1 MEQQYK
7 VALMSLPEEL
17 QIEEAFRL
25 GEFKWREYKKGT
37 VIHLEGERCHNWEI
51 IAQGKVAVERID
63 EAGNLLVVSTLIE
76 GDQLAGNIVFSKKPW
91 YPMTVSARS
100 DVVLLE
106 IKRERLFRLMT
117 ECPSF
122 LRKFLEMNSQN
133 SLYSGNTIR
142 DQVKTTIRENL
153 LRYFKREAMK
163 ANGSTFTLQISKTEL
178 AGRMGVQRT
187 SISREIA
194 KMQEDGLLVCEGKKI
209 TML

>member
-1 MEQQYK
+1 
-7 VALMSLPEEL
+7 
-17 QIEEAFRL
+17 
-25 GEFKWREYKKGT
+25 
-37 VIHLEGERCHNWEI
+37 
-51 IAQGKVAVERID
+51 
-63 EAGNLLVVSTLIE
+63 
-76 GDQLAGNIVFSKKPW
+76 
-91 YPMTVSARS
+91 
-100 DVVLLE
+100 
-106 IKRERLFRLMT
+106 MT
-117 ECPSF
+117 ESPSF

-133 SLYSGNTIR
+133 SLYLGNTIR